1 MSHWLE
7 LLLEFLPWPG
17 DLWRTEER
25 DQERPS
31 VWVWVGI
38 AILAVLVVVFVWWR
52 NS

>member
-17 DLWRTEER
+17 DLRQIEER
-25 DQERPS
+25 GSERTS
-31 VWVWVGI
+31 VWVWVSI
-38 AILAVLVVVFVWWR
+38 FALAVLVVAFVWWR